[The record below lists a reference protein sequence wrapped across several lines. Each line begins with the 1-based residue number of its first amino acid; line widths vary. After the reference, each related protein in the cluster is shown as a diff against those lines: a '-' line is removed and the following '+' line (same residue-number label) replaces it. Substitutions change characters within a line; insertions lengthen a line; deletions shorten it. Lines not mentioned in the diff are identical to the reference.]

1 MQNVRHLTG
10 TISAG
15 ATRGWAGGVTREAIA
30 PMAFIALI
38 LLSNYALSGLPN
50 VKLFDL
56 LVFVAGYTLG
66 LRRGILV
73 AMGAWLVYGQ
83 LNPWGAT
90 HAALLL
96 TLIAGESLFAV
107 AGALARMAV
116 PLSRMRLGPSVGSV
130 MFVVAALSTT
140 AAYDLLANLYTGYY
154 WSVLAGGDELS
165 RWLGIAVFGPG
176 AVFFMAVHAG
186 ANVALFPVFGP
197 LLIKGAE
204 RAKQCFGWP

>member
-10 TISAG
+10 TVAG
-15 ATRGWAGGVTREAIA
+15 GAIRGWSGGVTREAIA

-73 AMGAWLVYGQ
+73 AAGAWFVYGQ

-107 AGALARMAV
+107 VGALARMAM
-116 PLSRMRLGPSVGSV
+116 PLSRMRLGPSVASV
-130 MFVVAALSTT
+130 MFVVAALATT

-154 WSVLAGGDELS
+154 WSVLAGGDELG

-204 RAKQCFGWP
+204 RAKQRFGLS